1 MHRGFDTHS
10 VSTEA
15 LDMIFTQERL
25 DQGAQLAV
33 AEMPHVES
41 VSVGFWLAVGGR
53 HESKRQNG
61 IFHFLEHML
70 FKGTTKRSAREIS
83 EAIEG
88 VGGYLNAFTAEEM
101 TCYYARA
108 SASHLPKVVEVLTD
122 MLLRATFPAAEIERE
137 RGVIQEE
144 IRMYE
149 DQPSQLAQDLATSLL
164 WPNNPL
170 GRPLAGTS
178 ANIERMRRR
187 DLLSYRRKFYHSG
200 NLCITAAGKT
210 DLAEV
215 KELLRPLL
223 RQFPTG
229 PQAMFT
235 PVSRRQTK
243 PRIQVV
249 RKPLEQTQFVVGL
262 RGVSRHDPRRS
273 AFRLMSVILGE
284 NMSSRLFQNVREKH
298 GLAYSIGTGANYYHE
313 TGSLFINAGVENS
326 KTTQAIRLTLQTVA
340 QLARRAPSLRELRR
354 AKEYTFGQIHLNLES
369 TDNQMMWLGEG
380 LLGHNRVINPD
391 KLIRQIEA
399 VTPEEV
405 RAAAALLVHDER
417 LNIAVVSPTAELAEI
432 EAVAKF

>member
-1 MHRGFDTHS
+1 
-10 VSTEA
+10 
-15 LDMIFTQERL
+15 MIFTQERL
-25 DQGAQLAV
+25 HQGAQLAV
-33 AEMPHVES
+33 AQMPHVES
-41 VSVGFWLAVGGR
+41 VSVGFWLGVGGR

-70 FKGTTKRSAREIS
+70 FKGTTKRTAREIS
-83 EAIEG
+83 EAVEG

-108 SASHLPKVVEVLTD
+108 SATHLPEVIDVLTD
-122 MLLRATFPAAEIERE
+122 MLLRATFPAVEIERE

-149 DQPSQLAQDLATSLL
+149 DQPAQVAQDVATALL
-164 WPNNPL
+164 WQNNPL

-178 ANIERMRRR
+178 ENIQRMKRR
-187 DLLSYRRKFYHSG
+187 DLLNYRRKFYHSG

-215 KELLRPLL
+215 KDLLRPLL

-229 PQAMFT
+229 SRAQFT
-235 PVSRRQTK
+235 PVSQRQ
-243 PRIQVV
+243 RESRFQVI
-249 RKPLEQTQFVVGL
+249 RKAIEQTQFVIGM

-298 GLAYSIGTGANYYHE
+298 GLAYSISSGANYYHE
-313 TGSLFINAGVENS
+313 TGSFFINAGVENS
-326 KTTQAIRLTLQTVA
+326 KTAQAIHLTLQTIGK
-340 QLARRAPSLRELRR
+340 LARRAPSLRELRR
-354 AKEYTFGQIHLNLES
+354 AKEYTCGQMHLNLEGS
-369 TDNQMMWLGEG
+369 DNQMMWLGEG
-380 LLGHNRVINPD
+380 LLGHNRVLNPD
-391 KLIRQIEA
+391 KLIQQIEA

-432 EAVAKF
+432 EAAAKFE

>member
-1 MHRGFDTHS
+1 MHPGFDTIPRCAE
-10 VSTEA
+10 TYG
-15 LDMIFTQERL
+15 MIFTQERL
-25 DQGAQLAV
+25 NQGAQLAV

-41 VSVGFWLAVGGR
+41 VSVGFWLGVGGR

-70 FKGTTKRSAREIS
+70 FKGTTKRTSREIS
-83 EAIEG
+83 EAVEG

-108 SASHLPKVVEVLTD
+108 SAKHLRTVVDVLSD
-122 MLLRATFPAAEIERE
+122 MLLRSTFPKVEIERE

-149 DQPSQLAQDLATSLL
+149 DQPSQLAQDVASALL
-164 WPNNPL
+164 WQNNPL

-178 ANIERMRRR
+178 ANIQRMRRR

-200 NLCITAAGKT
+200 NLCITVAGKT

-229 PQAMFT
+229 SPAMFT
-235 PVSRRQTK
+235 PVSRRQSA
-243 PRIQVV
+243 PRFQVI
-249 RKPLEQTQFVVGL
+249 RKPIEQTQFVIGM

-273 AFRLMSVILGE
+273 AFRLMSVMLGE
-284 NMSSRLFQNVREKH
+284 NMSSRLFQSVREKH
-298 GLAYSIGTGANYYHE
+298 GLAYSISTGANYYQE

-326 KTTQAIRLTLQTVA
+326 KTAQAIKLTLQTIS
-340 QLARRAPSLRELRR
+340 QLARRAPSQRELRR
-354 AKEYTFGQIHLNLES
+354 AKEYTFGQIHLSLES

-399 VTPEEV
+399 VTAEEV

-417 LNIAVVSPTAELAEI
+417 LNVAVVSPTAELAEI
-432 EAVAKF
+432 EAAARF

>member
-1 MHRGFDTHS
+1 
-10 VSTEA
+10 
-15 LDMIFTQERL
+15 MIFTQERL

-33 AEMPHVES
+33 AQMPHVES
-41 VSVGFWLAVGGR
+41 VSVGFWLGVGGR

-61 IFHFLEHML
+61 IFHFLEHMM
-70 FKGTTKRSAREIS
+70 FKGTSKRTAREIS
-83 EAIEG
+83 EAVEG

-108 SASHLPKVVEVLTD
+108 SAKHLPKVVDVLTD
-122 MLLRATFPAAEIERE
+122 MLLRASFPAVEIQRE

-149 DQPSQLAQDLATSLL
+149 DQPSQVAQDLATALL
-164 WPNNPL
+164 WSNNPL
-170 GRPLAGTS
+170 GMPLAGTS
-178 ANIERMRRR
+178 ANIQRMSRR
-187 DLLSYRRKFYHSG
+187 DLLNYRRKFYHSG

-223 RQFPTG
+223 RSFPTG
-229 PQAMFT
+229 PQAMYT
-235 PVSRRQTK
+235 PVSHRQTK
-243 PRIQVV
+243 ARIQLV
-249 RKPLEQTQFVVGL
+249 RKPLEQTQFVIAL

-284 NMSSRLFQNVREKH
+284 NMSSRLFQTVREKH
-298 GLAYSIGTGANYYHE
+298 GLAYSIGTSTNYYHE
-313 TGSLFINAGVENS
+313 TGSLYINAGVENS
-326 KTTQAIRLTLQTVA
+326 KTTQAIKLTLQTIA
-340 QLARRAPSLRELRR
+340 QLARRTPSLRELRR
-354 AKEYTFGQIHLNLES
+354 AKEYTFGQIHLSLES

>member
-1 MHRGFDTHS
+1 
-10 VSTEA
+10 
-15 LDMIFTQERL
+15 MIFSQERL
-25 DQGAQLAV
+25 PNGTQLAV
-33 AEMPHVES
+33 AHMPHVES
-41 VSVGFWLAVGGR
+41 VSVGFWFAVGGR
-53 HESKRQNG
+53 QESRRTNG
-61 IFHFLEHML
+61 VFHYLEHML

-108 SASHLPKVVEVLTD
+108 SASHLRSVVDVLSD
-122 MLLRATFPAAEIERE
+122 MLLRATFPAAEIARE

-149 DQPSQLAQDLATSLL
+149 DQPSQLAQDLATGLL
-164 WPNNPL
+164 WPNNAL

-178 ANIERMRRR
+178 ENIQRMTRR
-187 DLLSYRRKFYHSG
+187 DLLRYRHKFYHSG
-200 NLCITAAGKT
+200 NLCITVAGKT

-223 RQFPTG
+223 RQFPSG
-229 PQAMFT
+229 PRAQFA
-235 PVSRRQTK
+235 PVSRRQTAA
-243 PRIQVV
+243 RFEVV
-249 RKPLEQTQFVVGL
+249 RKPIEQTQFVIGL
-262 RGVSRHDPRRS
+262 RGVSRHDPRRA

-298 GLAYSIGTGANYYHE
+298 GLAYSISSGANYYQE
-313 TGSLFINAGVENS
+313 TGSFFINAGVKNS
-326 KTTQAIRLTLQTVA
+326 KTAQAIKLTLQTVA
-340 QLARRAPSLRELRR
+340 QLARRAPSAREVRR
-354 AKEYTFGQIHLNLES
+354 AKEYTCGQIHLNLES

-380 LLGHNRVINPD
+380 LLGHNREVNPD

-417 LNIAVVSPTAELAEI
+417 LNIAVGSPTAELAEV
-432 EAVAKF
+432 EAAAKF

>member
-1 MHRGFDTHS
+1 
-10 VSTEA
+10 
-15 LDMIFTQERL
+15 MIYSQERL
-25 DQGAQLAV
+25 DNGAQLAV
-33 AEMPHVES
+33 AHMPHVES
-41 VSVGFWLAVGGR
+41 ASVGFWLGVGGR
-53 HESKRQNG
+53 QESRRQNG
-61 IFHFLEHML
+61 IFHFLEHMM
-70 FKGTTKRSAREIS
+70 FKGTTKRSARDIS

-108 SASHLPKVVEVLTD
+108 SASHLRLVIDVLSD
-122 MLLRATFPAAEIERE
+122 MLLRATFPAAEIKRE

-149 DQPSQLAQDLATSLL
+149 DQPSQVAQDIASTLL
-164 WPNNPL
+164 WPNHPL
-170 GRPLAGTS
+170 GQPLLGTS
-178 ANIERMRRR
+178 ATVDRIRRR
-187 DLLSYRRKFYHSG
+187 DLLNFRRKFYHAG
-200 NLCITAAGKT
+200 NLCITVAGKT

-229 PQAMFT
+229 PRAMSK
-235 PVSRRQTK
+235 PVSRRQSA
-243 PRIQVV
+243 PRFEVV
-249 RKPLEQTQFVVGL
+249 RKAIEQTQFVVGL

-273 AFRLMSVILGE
+273 AFRLMSVMLGE

-298 GLAYSIGTGANYYHE
+298 GLAYSISTGANYYEE

-326 KTTQAIRLTLQTVA
+326 KTAQAIKLTLQTVA
-340 QLARRAPSLRELRR
+340 QLARRAPSARELRR
-354 AKEYTFGQIHLNLES
+354 AKEYTYGQIHLNLES

-391 KLIRQIEA
+391 KLIRQIEL

-405 RAAAALLVHDER
+405 RAAAALLVHNER
-417 LNIAVVSPTAELAEI
+417 LNVAVVSPTVELEEV
-432 EAVAKF
+432 EAAARF

>member
-1 MHRGFDTHS
+1 
-10 VSTEA
+10 
-15 LDMIFTQERL
+15 MIFTQERL
-25 DQGAQLAV
+25 DQGGQLAV
-33 AEMPHVES
+33 ASMPHVES
-41 VSVGFWLAVGGR
+41 VSVGLWLGVGGR

-61 IFHFLEHML
+61 IFHFLEHMM
-70 FKGTTKRSAREIS
+70 FKGTTKRNAREIS
-83 EAIEG
+83 EAVEG

-108 SASHLPKVVEVLTD
+108 SAKHLHSVIDVLSD
-122 MLLRATFPAAEIERE
+122 MLLRATFPAAEIKRE

-149 DQPSQLAQDLATSLL
+149 DQPAQVAQDLASALL
-164 WPNNPL
+164 WPNHPL
-170 GRPLAGTS
+170 GQPLAGTS
-178 ANIERMRRR
+178 ENIQRMSRR
-187 DLLSYRRKFYHSG
+187 DLVNYRRKFYHAG
-200 NLCITAAGKT
+200 NLSITVAGKT

-215 KELLRPLL
+215 KELLQPFL

-229 PQAMFT
+229 PRAQFKA
-235 PVSRRQTK
+235 VSHRQTA
-243 PRIQVV
+243 PRFQVI
-249 RKPLEQTQFVVGL
+249 RKPLEQTQFVIGM

-298 GLAYSIGTGANYYHE
+298 GLAYSISTGASYYQE
-313 TGSLFINAGVENS
+313 TGSFFINAGVES
-326 KTTQAIRLTLQTVA
+326 AKTIQALKLTLQTIKH
-340 QLARRAPSLRELRR
+340 LSRRAPSLKELRR

-380 LLGHNRVINPD
+380 LVSHNRVINPD

-405 RAAAALLVHDER
+405 RAAAALLVHNER
-417 LNIAVVSPTAELAEI
+417 LNVAVVSPTVELAEI
-432 EAVAKF
+432 EAAARF

>member
-1 MHRGFDTHS
+1 
-10 VSTEA
+10 
-15 LDMIFTQERL
+15 MIFTQERL
-25 DQGAQLAV
+25 EQGAQLAV
-33 AEMPHVES
+33 AQMPHVES

-61 IFHFLEHML
+61 IFHFLEHMM
-70 FKGTTKRSAREIS
+70 FKGTTKRNAREIS

-108 SASHLPKVVEVLTD
+108 SATHLPKVVDVLSD
-122 MLLRATFPAAEIERE
+122 MLLHPTFPAVEIERE

-149 DQPSQLAQDLATSLL
+149 DQPSSVAQDIATELL
-164 WPNNPL
+164 WQNNAL
-170 GRPLAGTS
+170 GRPLAGRS
-178 ANIERMRRR
+178 ENIQRMKRR
-187 DLLSYRRKFYHSG
+187 DLLNYRRKFYHSG
-200 NLCITAAGKT
+200 NLCITVAGKT
-210 DLAEV
+210 DLAEI

-229 PQAMFT
+229 TRALFT
-235 PVSRRQTK
+235 PVSRRQTA
-243 PRIQVV
+243 PRFRVI
-249 RKPLEQTQFVVGL
+249 RKPIEQTQFVVGL

-273 AFRLMSVILGE
+273 AFRLMSVMLGE

-298 GLAYSIGTGANYYHE
+298 GLAYSISTGANYYQE
-313 TGSLFINAGVENS
+313 TGSLYINAGVENS
-326 KTTQAIRLTLQTVA
+326 KTAQALKLTLQTVA
-340 QLARRAPSLRELRR
+340 QLARRAPSARELRR
-354 AKEYTFGQIHLNLES
+354 AKEYTYGQIHLNLES

-399 VTPEEV
+399 VTSEEV

-417 LNIAVVSPTAELAEI
+417 LNVAVVSPTAELAEI
-432 EAVAKF
+432 EEAARF

>member
-1 MHRGFDTHS
+1 
-10 VSTEA
+10 
-15 LDMIFTQERL
+15 MIFTQERL

-33 AEMPHVES
+33 AQMPHVES
-41 VSVGFWLAVGGR
+41 VSVGFWLGVGGR

-61 IFHFLEHML
+61 IFHFLEHMM
-70 FKGTTKRSAREIS
+70 FKGTSKRTAREIS
-83 EAIEG
+83 EAVEG

-108 SASHLPKVVEVLTD
+108 SAKHLPKVVDVLTD
-122 MLLRATFPAAEIERE
+122 MLLRASFPAIEIERE

-149 DQPSQLAQDLATSLL
+149 DQPAQVAQDLATALL
-164 WPNNPL
+164 WTNNPL
-170 GRPLAGTS
+170 GLPLAGTS
-178 ANIERMRRR
+178 SNIQRMRRR
-187 DLLSYRRKFYHSG
+187 DLLNYRRKFYHSG
-200 NLCITAAGKT
+200 NLCITVAGKT

-229 PQAMFT
+229 PQAMYT
-235 PVSRRQTK
+235 PVSHRQTK
-243 PRIQVV
+243 QRIQIV
-249 RKPLEQTQFVVGL
+249 RKPLEQTQFVIGL

-284 NMSSRLFQNVREKH
+284 NMSSRLFQTVREKH
-298 GLAYSIGTGANYYHE
+298 GLAYSISTGTNYYHE
-313 TGSLFINAGVENS
+313 TGSFYINAGVENS
-326 KTTQAIRLTLQTVA
+326 KTAQAIKLTLQTVA

-354 AKEYTFGQIHLNLES
+354 AKEYTFGQIHLSLES